1 MKEHLPRILRCPIT
15 KGALREM
22 NMNEIKEANS
32 RISKGELFHFDGTP
46 VKREIRSGF
55 VSLDGQFA
63 YPVEEEI
70 VIMLESLA
78 IVLSKEVAD
87 RSYGNGLG
95 KEKRNVK
102 DFYDQ
107 VGWQKGEE
115 EVFVDTL
122 KHYDLRPVSKDYL
135 HKCHLRVSRH
145 IKPGGKYFLD
155 VASGPITHPEYLS
168 YSNGFDIR
176 ICVDL
181 SFLAL
186 KEARRKLGDKG
197 IYILADITNLPLED
211 NLVDSVVSLHTIY
224 HVPRDEQGKAL
235 HEIYRVLEPGSS
247 AVVVYSW
254 GPLVFFTKAM
264 IITAQKI
271 RPITRKIRAITST
284 STSKGNNLR
293 SKEFPESS
301 GANLYFHSHNYKW
314 FTSQTWGFDFDIL
327 PWRSVSPLFLKTF
340 IHNWL
345 FGKQILALLYWLEER
360 FPYLAGR
367 LGQYP
372 MFVIKK

>member
-1 MKEHLPRILRCPIT
+1 MKEQLLSILRCPIT
-15 KGALREM
+15 KGELREM

-32 RISKGELFHFDGTP
+32 CISKGELFHFDGTP
-46 VKREIRSGF
+46 VKREISTGF
-55 VSLDGQFA
+55 VSLDGRFA
-63 YPVEEEI
+63 HPIEEDI

-78 IVLSKEVAD
+78 IILNKNVTD
-87 RSYGNGLG
+87 RIYGDGLG
-95 KEKRNVK
+95 KVKKNVM

-107 VGWQKGEE
+107 VGWQKRGE

-145 IKPGGKYFLD
+145 IKSSGNYLLD
-155 VASGPITHPEYLS
+155 VASGPITHPEYII
-168 YSNGFDIR
+168 YSNGFGIR

-186 KEARRKLGDKG
+186 REARRKLGEKG
-197 IYILADITNLPLED
+197 IYLLADITNLPLKD
-211 NLVDSVVSLHTIY
+211 DLVDAVVSLHTIY
-224 HVPRDEQGKAL
+224 HVPADEQSEAF
-235 HEIYRVLEPGSS
+235 HEVYRVLKPGSS

-254 GPLVFFTKAM
+254 GPLVFLSKM
-264 IITAQKI
+264 ITTTAQKI
-271 RPITRKIRAITST
+271 RACR
-284 STSKGNNLR
+284 SKGDDLDSNEY
-293 SKEFPESS
+293 SIPS
-301 GANLYFHSHNYKW
+301 GANLYFHSHNYRW
-314 FTSQTWGFDFDIL
+314 FISQKWGFDFDIL
-327 PWRSVSPLFLKTF
+327 AWRSVGPLFLKTF
-340 IHNWL
+340 IHNWF

>member
-1 MKEHLPRILRCPIT
+1 MKEHLSRILRCPIT

-22 NMNEIKEANS
+22 NINEIKAANS

-46 VKREIRSGF
+46 VKREIRTGF
-55 VSLDGQFA
+55 VSSDGQFA
-63 YPVEEEI
+63 YPIEECI

-78 IVLSKEVAD
+78 IVLNKNAAY
-87 RSYGNGLG
+87 RSYGDGLR
-95 KEKRNVK
+95 KEKKNVK
-102 DFYDQ
+102 DFYEQ

-135 HKCHLRVSRH
+135 HKCHLRVRRY
-145 IKPGGKYFLD
+145 IKPSGKYFLD
-155 VASGPITHPEYLS
+155 VASGPITHPEYFR
-168 YSNGFDIR
+168 YSDGFDIR

-186 KEARRKLGDKG
+186 KEARKKLGDKG
-197 IYILADITNLPLED
+197 IYLLADITNLPLKD
-211 NLVDSVVSLHTIY
+211 DLVDAVVSLHTIY
-224 HVPRDEQGKAL
+224 HVPADEQNKAF
-235 HEIYRVLEPGSS
+235 HEVYRVLKPGSS

-254 GPLVFFTKAM
+254 GPPVFLTKMM
-264 IITAQKI
+264 ITTAQKI
-271 RPITRKIRAITST
+271 RAV
-284 STSKGNNLR
+284 TSKGNILR
-293 SKEFPESS
+293 SKQYTEPS

-314 FTSQTWGFDFDIL
+314 FISQKWRFDFDIL
-327 PWRSVSPLFLKTF
+327 PWRSVSPLFLKTC
-340 IHNWL
+340 IHSWL

-360 FPYLAGR
+360 FPYLAGQ

-372 MFVIKK
+372 MIVIKK